1 MRKEYRDLVICNS
14 CLWSASMLMDSYLFS
29 KCPNCMSDNIEV
41 IPVEDFERYS
51 FNINKIRGIDIE
63 FKDERVRST

>member
-1 MRKEYRDLVICNS
+1 
-14 CLWSASMLMDSYLFS
+14 MDSYLFS
-29 KCPNCMSDNIEV
+29 ACPKCMSDNIEV

-63 FKDERVRST
+63 FNDERIRST